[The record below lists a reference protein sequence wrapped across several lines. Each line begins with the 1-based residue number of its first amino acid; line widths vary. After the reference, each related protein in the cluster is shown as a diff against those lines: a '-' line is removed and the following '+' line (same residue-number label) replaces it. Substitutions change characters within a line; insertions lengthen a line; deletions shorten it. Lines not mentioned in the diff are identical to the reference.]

1 MLGALHTLGR
11 RRLSLLALPVATVAV
26 HQLRYVLAYGSRAGH
41 YLVAQGDAYVE
52 SMVPG
57 LVLLLCVCAAM
68 ALLEVWRVARGRGR
82 ERAAKARAA
91 VRLSVLWAG
100 AAAALLL
107 AYVGQETLEV
117 LLGSAHVSVLVQA
130 FGDGGWWAGPAAILV
145 GLAWALLARGAR
157 AVLELAAGRARR
169 SRRRWPEA
177 GPLAMP
183 PSRVVAVLA
192 PPSSPLSRRLA
203 GRGPPFRLSPIRL

>member
-26 HQLRYVLAYGSRAGH
+26 HQLRYVLAYGPRAGH

-52 SMVPG
+52 SMLPG

-68 ALLEVWRVARGRGR
+68 ASLQVLRVARG
-82 ERAAKARAA
+82 KASAPSA
-91 VRLSVLWAG
+91 GDARLPALWAG
-100 AAAALLL
+100 ATAALLL

-145 GLAWALLARGAR
+145 GLAWALLARGVR
-157 AVLELAAGRARR
+157 AVLDLAEHGARLR
-169 SRRRWPEA
+169 RRRWPRDA
-177 GPLAMP
+177 TLGH
-183 PSRVVAVLA
+183 SRARGTALLA
-192 PPSSPLSRRLA
+192 PRLRPLSRRLA
-203 GRGPPFRLSPIRL
+203 GRGPPFGLTS